1 MRSTRTAG
9 ITVALF
15 LGLWSRA
22 ADAQALSEADR
33 MTRVALIRQAREAM
47 GAGQPERALE
57 FAQRAEQIGP
67 TSATR
72 LLLAEVRASL
82 GRHVDAL
89 SAAEL
94 CLQEVGLDTQTTAE
108 NREAIRLRCEA
119 LRDEARGRVGRV
131 RIEVPPGSEG
141 VEVRVG
147 DELLRP
153 AAWGL
158 PRPVNA
164 GEVVVRVSVANA
176 PPWERRVTV
185 SVGSEE
191 VVRVEVPRAPRVPP
205 PTQPPLVAP
214 TRPQRASPWRTVGLV
229 AGGVGVALVA
239 GGAIAGALFVSNE
252 SDYQS
257 RRCVAVAPN
266 ADCQSTFDS
275 FATLNA
281 LQWTGYLAGGALV
294 ATGVV
299 LFLTAPRSTPE
310 RTAFSCGVTLGVAGA
325 SCGGRF

>member
-1 MRSTRTAG
+1 MRRTRTAG
-9 ITVALF
+9 ISVALL
-15 LGLWSRA
+15 LGLWSLA
-22 ADAQALSEADR
+22 ADAQTLSEADR
-33 MTRVALIRQAREAM
+33 MTRVALVRQAREAM

-72 LLLAEVRASL
+72 LLLAEVRARL
-82 GRHVDAL
+82 GQHVGAL

-94 CLQEVGLDTQTTAE
+94 CLHEVDLDTQTTAE

-131 RIEVPPGSEG
+131 RVEVPPGAEG
-141 VEVRVG
+141 IEVRVG
-147 DELLRP
+147 DEVLRP
-153 AAWGL
+153 AAWGV

-164 GEVVVRVSVANA
+164 GEVVVRVTVANA
-176 PPWERRVTV
+176 PPWERRISV

-191 VVRVEVPRAPRVPP
+191 VVRVEVPQAPRVTPPLRAQVPP
-205 PTQPPLVAP
+205 PRERHTQ
-214 TRPQRASPWRTVGLV
+214 RTLAFV
-229 AGGVGVALVA
+229 AGGVGLALVA
-239 GGAIAGALFVSNE
+239 GGAVAGGLFLDAE
-252 SDYQS
+252 GDYQA
-257 RRCVAVAPN
+257 RRCVDVAPD
-266 ADCQSTFDS
+266 AGCQSTFDS

-281 LQWTGYLAGGALV
+281 LQWTGYIAGGALV

-299 LFLTAPRSTPE
+299 LYLTAPRSTPQ
-310 RTAFSCGVTLGVAGA
+310 RSAVACGLMAGAVGA